1 MLDKTRSNLNLYIV
15 LISVHGLIRSNN
27 LELGKDA
34 DTGGQIKYLIELS
47 KALIEHPDVKRVD
60 LLTRQVFDSK
70 VDLIYSQAS
79 EIISPGATIFRI
91 PCGPRR
97 YLRKEVL
104 WPHLDSFAD
113 QALLHIREV
122 KKIPDVIHSHYADSG
137 FIGAHLAG
145 LLGIP
150 LIHTGH
156 SLGRDKLQRL
166 LANGSKVEN
175 IEKQYNITQRIE
187 AEEYT
192 LDVAEKVIAST
203 KQEINEQ
210 YQLYDNYEPQRM
222 CVIPPGIE
230 LKQFFPP
237 TANKYAPAF
246 KKSIDRFLENPNRPI
261 ILALA
266 RADLRKNV
274 KSLIE
279 AYGQSTELQK
289 IANLVILLGT
299 REDVADL
306 SKESREVF
314 NEVLYLIDKYD
325 LYGKISYPKFHHAS
339 DIPQIYR
346 LASKSHGVFINPALT
361 EPFGLTIIEAAASG
375 LPVVATKHGGPAE
388 IIENCKNGLLIDP
401 LDKQQIAS
409 ALLTILSNKQIWTT
423 YSKSGIFRSRK
434 FYSWNGHVE
443 RYVSEIKKH
452 LTKRNRKIR
461 TRSKKSRLPTIDRL
475 IVCDID
481 DTLIGNNQG
490 LKFFLDRLKTSDAN
504 IGLGVAT
511 GRNVASAIKVLKD
524 WEVPNPDVLITSVGT
539 EIKYGP
545 QTTYD
550 HAFWRLIQY
559 RWDPA
564 AISQAMKEI
573 PGIRLQVKRNQSTYK
588 ISYLVDPSKMPTLRE
603 IKQHLRHQNLHANV
617 IYSHQAYL
625 DILPMR
631 ASKGAAVRYVADKW
645 GIPLEHILVAGDS
658 GNDTNMLLGD
668 TLGVVVANHNTEL
681 RRLKGR
687 PRIYFSKGEHAWGIN
702 EAMDHYN
709 FLGQVDTH
717 DEQNL
722 SFPMSSKVIEFI

>member
-1 MLDKTRSNLNLYIV
+1 MSNNSKNKSNLYIV
-15 LISVHGLIRSNN
+15 LISVHGLLRSKD

-47 KALIEHPDVKRVD
+47 KSLISHPDVSRVD

-70 VDLIYSQAS
+70 IDDIYSQDKE
-79 EIISPGATIFRI
+79 EISTGATIYRI

-122 KKIPDVIHSHYADSG
+122 GKIPDIIHSHYADGG
-137 FIGAHLAG
+137 FVGAHLAG
-145 LLGIP
+145 LLGVP

-166 LANGSKVEN
+166 LAQGSKAEN

-192 LDVAEKVIAST
+192 LDMAAKVIAST

-210 YQLYDNYEPQRM
+210 YQLYDNYQPERM
-222 CVIPPGIE
+222 SVIPPGIE
-230 LKQFFPP
+230 LNQFFPP
-237 TANKYAPAF
+237 TRSKRIPAF
-246 KKSIDRFLENPNRPI
+246 KQTVDKFLSQPDKPM

-274 KSLIE
+274 RSLIE
-279 AYGQSTELQK
+279 AFGKSKELQEMS
-289 IANLVILLGT
+289 NLVILLGN
-299 REDVADL
+299 REDINEWN
-306 SKESREVF
+306 KESREVF
-314 NEVLYLIDKYD
+314 NEFLYLIDKYD
-325 LYGKISYPKFHHAS
+325 LYGKVAYPKNHRTH
-339 DIPQIYR
+339 DIPQLYR
-346 LASKSHGVFINPALT
+346 LAVKSRGVFINPALT

-375 LPVVATKHGGPAE
+375 LPVVATKHGGPTE
-388 IIENCKNGLLIDP
+388 IIENCNNGILIDP
-401 LDKQQIAS
+401 LDTQQITLS
-409 ALLTILSNKQIWTT
+409 LLSILSNRQLWSK
-423 YSKSGIFRSRK
+423 YSKNGINGAHK
-434 FYSWNGHVE
+434 FYSWPGHAS
-443 RYVSEIKKH
+443 RYVTEIKKH
-452 LTKRNRKIR
+452 IPKHNLKKKKQSI
-461 TRSKKSRLPTIDRL
+461 KSRLPTVDRL
-475 IVCDID
+475 IICDID
-481 DTLIGNNQG
+481 NTLIGNGQG
-490 LKFFLDRLKTSDAN
+490 LKVFLERLKESGEK

-511 GRNVASAIKVLKD
+511 GRNVNSAKEALKS
-524 WEVPNPDVLITSVGT
+524 WEVPQPDVLITSVGT

-545 QTTYD
+545 QITYD
-550 HAFWRLIQY
+550 EAWWRLIQY
-559 RWDPA
+559 RWDPGTTLR
-564 AISQAMKEI
+564 AMKKI
-573 PGIRLQVKRNQSTYK
+573 PGIRLQVRKNQSTYK
-588 ISYLVDPSKMPTLRE
+588 ISFIVDPVKMPPLRE
-603 IKQHLRHQNLHANV
+603 IKQHLRQHKLHANV

-658 GNDTNMLLGD
+658 GNDTDMLLGD
-668 TLGVVVANHNTEL
+668 TLGVVVANHSTEL

-687 PRIYFSKGEHAWGIN
+687 PRVYFSEGEYAWGIN
-702 EAMDHYN
+702 EALDYYN

-717 DEQNL
+717 DEQNP
-722 SFPMSSKVIEFI
+722 SFA